1 MAFFADREIL
11 IGKYKHAA
19 YKPCYWFEQ
28 SLRTGG
34 RRMCYKSPFGI
45 KSHLCIQS
53 TTYKGCNLQCVF
65 CWRDV
70 EGRQRAYKFFDEPV
84 KIVDDLIK
92 NQVLIVSESLKKS
105 LENYDN
111 MIYIV
116 KALSNFN
123 YPISV
128 VEISNSIMI
137 SRTKV
142 RSALVDLVNA
152 GIVKKINKKYI
163 LEKSIPRNLSYDD
176 ARMIIEK
183 YVASRDDIIRVHKEA
198 MHPRHVALSYD
209 GEPIMYP
216 RIGEVIAEFRK
227 RGISTF
233 LVTNGTFP
241 ERIEELWK
249 NDNLPTQLYV
259 TLPAPDAETYI
270 KVTSTIYP
278 AMKSS
283 YAHWERLNKTLDM
296 LGKLP
301 CRTVIRITAVKNV
314 NMINPIGYRKIVLRS
329 NPNFLEIKGFA
340 ISGYASRISIR
351 LGSYEPNYNDPLLMK
366 EALKYS
372 PKHEEIFEF
381 AREVSDDWKIFPLLY
396 QQPESSEVLMAVNW
410 KDIDRLEIAEKI
422 IVS

>member
-11 IGKYKHAA
+11 IGRYKHAA

-53 TTYKGCNLQCVF
+53 TTYKGCNLHCVF

-70 EGRQRAYKFFDEPV
+70 ENRERSYKFFDEPAE
-84 KIVDDLIK
+84 IVNDLIK
-92 NQVLIVSESLKKS
+92 NQVLIVTESLKKS
-105 LENYDN
+105 LENYEN
-111 MIYIV
+111 MISIV
-116 KALSNFN
+116 KVLSNFN
-123 YPISV
+123 EPVSV
-128 VEISNSIMI
+128 GEISDVVTI

-142 RSALVDLVNA
+142 RGALVDLANA
-152 GIVKKINKKYI
+152 GIVKKIDKKY
-163 LEKSIPRNLSYDD
+163 LLDKSISRNLTYGD
-176 ARMIIEK
+176 ARAIIEK
-183 YVASRDDIIRVHKEA
+183 YVTTRDDILKVHKEA
-198 MHPRHVALSYD
+198 MHPKHVAISYD

-216 RIGEVIAEFRK
+216 RIGEVITEFRK

-249 NDNLPTQLYV
+249 TDNLPTQLYV
-259 TLPAPDAETYI
+259 TLAAPDPETYI
-270 KVTSTIYP
+270 KVTSTVYP
-278 AMKSS
+278 RMMSS
-283 YAHWERLNKTLDM
+283 YAHWERLNKTLEM

-301 CRTVIRITAVKNV
+301 CRTVIRITAVKGV
-314 NMINPIGYRKIVLRS
+314 NMINPEGYRKLVLRS

-340 ISGYASRISIR
+340 ISGYAPRISIR
-351 LGSYEPNYNDPLLMK
+351 LGVHQPNYNSSILMK
-366 EALKYS
+366 EALVYS
-372 PKHEEIFEF
+372 PTHEEIFDF
-381 AREVSDDWKIFPLLY
+381 ARQVSNDWQTFPLIS

-410 KDIDRLEIAEKI
+410 KDPKKIEIPE
-422 IVS
+422 

>member
-65 CWRDV
+65 CWRNV
-70 EGRQRAYKFFDEPV
+70 EARERSYRFFDEPEE
-84 KIVDDLIK
+84 IVNNLIK
-92 NQVLIVSESLKKS
+92 NQVLIVTESLKKS
-105 LENYDN
+105 LENYEN
-111 MIYIV
+111 MILIV
-116 KALSNFN
+116 KTLSNFDE
-123 YPISV
+123 PIGV
-128 VEISNSIMI
+128 NEISSMITI
-137 SRTKV
+137 SRTKIKG
-142 RSALVDLVNA
+142 ALVDLTNA
-152 GIVKKINKKYI
+152 GIVKKIDKKYLLDKLI
-163 LEKSIPRNLSYDD
+163 SRNLTYDD
-176 ARMIIEK
+176 ARAIIEK
-183 YVASRDDIIRVHKEA
+183 YVASRDDILRVHKEA
-198 MHPRHVALSYD
+198 MHPKHVAISYD

-249 NDNLPTQLYV
+249 NGNLPTQLYV
-259 TLPAPDAETYI
+259 TLPAPDPETYM
-270 KVTSTIYP
+270 KVTSTVYP
-278 AMKSS
+278 RMKSS
-283 YAHWERLNKTLDM
+283 YAHWERLNKTLEM

-301 CRTVIRITAVKNV
+301 CRTVIRITAVKGV
-314 NMINPIGYRKIVLRS
+314 NMINPEGYRKLVLKS

-351 LGSYEPNYNDPLLMK
+351 LGVHQPNYNDPTLMK
-366 EALKYS
+366 EALMYS
-372 PKHEEIFEF
+372 PTHEEILDF
-381 AREVSDDWKIFPLLY
+381 ARQVSNDWQTFPLVS
-396 QQPESSEVLMAVNW
+396 QQSESSEVLMAVNW
-410 KDIDRLEIAEKI
+410 KDLQKIEIPE
-422 IVS
+422 